1 GLIMLTIIMHL
12 GAVGIMAVSTSIW
25 LLLGKR
31 IGLAERRLIMQDQN
45 QTSFGGM
52 VSFIKQI
59 VLAIVI
65 VEIIGVLIL
74 GTYFLRYFNGFF
86 MTITALS
93 NQGFSLDD
101 HSLAMYHHDYFIQ
114 TIVMCLI
121 IFGAIGF
128 PVILE
133 LKHFI
138 FKRKKSKL
146 MFRFSLFT
154 KVTTITFGIL

>member
-1 GLIMLTIIMHL
+1 LMFEKRSVIYWIQRLSPAKLLLLFYFLAIIFSTTILMFTFVYKENDFVPIIDVLFTAVITLTLSAFTTISISETYTTPGLSMLTIIMHL

-65 VEIIGVLIL
+65 VEIIGILIL
-74 GTYFLRYFNGFF
+74 GTFFLRY
-86 MTITALS
+86 
-93 NQGFSLDD
+93 
-101 HSLAMYHHDYFIQ
+101 
-114 TIVMCLI
+114 
-121 IFGAIGF
+121 
-128 PVILE
+128 
-133 LKHFI
+133 
-138 FKRKKSKL
+138 
-146 MFRFSLFT
+146 
-154 KVTTITFGIL
+154 

>member
-1 GLIMLTIIMHL
+1 MFEKRSVIYWIQRFSPANLLLLFYFLAIIFSTTILMFLFLYTEIQFVPFIDVLFTAVSTLKVTGLSTISIGDTFTTPGLIMLTIIMHL

-65 VEIIGVLIL
+65 VEII
-74 GTYFLRYFNGFF
+74 
-86 MTITALS
+86 
-93 NQGFSLDD
+93 
-101 HSLAMYHHDYFIQ
+101 
-114 TIVMCLI
+114 
-121 IFGAIGF
+121 
-128 PVILE
+128 
-133 LKHFI
+133 
-138 FKRKKSKL
+138 
-146 MFRFSLFT
+146 
-154 KVTTITFGIL
+154 